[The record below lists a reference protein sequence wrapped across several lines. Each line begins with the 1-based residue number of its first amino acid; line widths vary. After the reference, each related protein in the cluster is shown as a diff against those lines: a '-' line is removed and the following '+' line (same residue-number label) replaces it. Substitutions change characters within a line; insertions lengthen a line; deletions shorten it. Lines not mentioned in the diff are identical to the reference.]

1 MGHVSYRHA
10 YGNGHHTKSC
20 SNHTLRRANIIRKYN
35 TPKSQAKK
43 MRFWGV
49 LLHILLKIRI
59 FPLFKPYY
67 YY

>member
-43 MRFWGV
+43 NE
-49 LLHILLKIRI
+49 ILGCFITYFTKNTY
-59 FPLFKPYY
+59 FPSI
-67 YY
+67 